1 MYAVIKT
8 GGKQYRVEKG
18 DVINVEKIA
27 LSRANQKTVKFDEI
41 LMLNDG
47 KKNHIGTPTLKDA
60 QVEAKILNTGKLEKV
75 VVYKYKAKKDYRRKQ
90 GHRQP
95 YMELEITKVGMK
107 TPAKTVAKASD
118 DKVVADSKTATTKAK
133 STAKKTTTKAKTTTT
148 KTKKAATATKTKAA
162 STTKKKTATK
172 KAATDKK
179 TDK

>member
-18 DVINVEKIA
+18 DVIKVEKIA
-27 LSRANQKTVKFDEI
+27 LSRANQKTVKFDEV

-75 VVYKYKAKKDYRRKQ
+75 VIYKYKAKKDYRRKQ

-95 YMELEITKVGMK
+95 YMELEITKVDMK
-107 TPAKTVAKASD
+107 APAKAKAAEKD
-118 DKVVADSKTATTKAK
+118 TDEKAVAD
-133 STAKKTTTKAKTTTT
+133 TKAKTTTS
-148 KTKKAATATKTKAA
+148 TA
-162 STTKKKTATK
+162 KKKTTTTAKAKNYFNK
-172 KAATDKK
+172 KSCCGLKQQTNKSFVRLV
-179 TDK
+179 

>member
-107 TPAKTVAKASD
+107 KPAKTAAKASD

-133 STAKKTTTKAKTTTT
+133 SATTKAKTATT
-148 KTKKAATATKTKAA
+148 KTKKATTATKTKAA